1 MSDPSLMK
9 LSLRIAW
16 RLGDITH
23 GMSGVQSASICKI
36 LATQSHLISFFVSQY
51 QNVFI
56 PNASLFT

>member
-1 MSDPSLMK
+1 MK
-9 LSLRIAW
+9 LSPQIAW
-16 RLGDITH
+16 RLGGITH
-23 GMSGVQSASICKI
+23 EMSGVQSASICKV

>member
-1 MSDPSLMK
+1 MSNPSLMK
-9 LSLRIAW
+9 LSLQTAW

-23 GMSGVQSASICKI
+23 AMSGVESASICKV